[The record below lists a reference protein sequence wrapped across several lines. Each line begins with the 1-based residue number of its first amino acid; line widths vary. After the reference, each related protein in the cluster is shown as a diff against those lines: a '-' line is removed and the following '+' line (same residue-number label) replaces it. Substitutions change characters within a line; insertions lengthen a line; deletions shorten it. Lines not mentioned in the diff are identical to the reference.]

1 MKILTEQQ
9 ETLLNAERVTLSQ
22 LMDALDR
29 FGMTPEDKDTLKKSI
44 LQADDFLLL
53 VVVGEFNS
61 GKSVLINALLGE
73 KLLEDGVTPTTS
85 QINVVRYGE
94 SMRRTGLED
103 NILLVYAP
111 VDLLKDV
118 SIVDTPGT
126 NAIIREHEILTNQF
140 VPRSD
145 MVLFVTSADRPFT
158 ESERAFLEKVR
169 DWGKKV
175 VVVINK
181 VDILQS
187 DSDLEK
193 IEFFIRQNVNALL
206 GMTPEIFP
214 VSARKALQAKTGNP
228 AIWKESRF
236 QELEDYIRSNLDD
249 ESKLTLKLLNPLGV
263 GLHLADR
270 YLKVAM
276 ARINLLGE
284 DLSVLDSLERQLK
297 IYETDMKEDFTF
309 RMSDIENVL
318 LQMEKRGQEF
328 FEEKMQLLHL
338 IELMDKDH
346 IQRAF
351 EKRVVADVPKQIE
364 NKVNE
369 LIDWMVENNFQQWYA
384 MRQSLE
390 ERRIKHKDYLVG
402 DTSIGNFDYNREKLI
417 DAVGSESSRVVDS
430 YDKET
435 EARKIAESAQTA
447 VAATAVLEVGAIGLG
462 ALIAT
467 LATTVAADVTGVLL
481 ASMLA
486 VLGLLVIPA
495 RKRQANKE
503 MSKKITEMRLQLVQ
517 SLDGEF
523 QKEIQRSLEHI
534 QKAITPYSRFVRTEH
549 QKLIEANTEIGM
561 IQTRLK
567 DLKKQVESG

>member
-1 MKILTEQQ
+1 MVISPLYLWQEGKALFLRENKVMKILTEQQ
-9 ETLLNAERVTLSQ
+9 ETMLNAERVTLNQ

-29 FGMTPEDKDTLKKSI
+29 FGMTPEDKETLKKSI

-73 KLLEDGVTPTTS
+73 RLLEDGVTPTTS

-94 SMRRTGLED
+94 SMRRTGLEQ

-126 NAIIREHEILTNQF
+126 NAIIREHEVLTNQF

-181 VDILQS
+181 VDILQA
-187 DSDLEK
+187 DSDLDK
-193 IEFFIRQNVNALL
+193 IETFIRQNVNLLL
-206 GMTPEIFP
+206 GITPEIFP
-214 VSARKALQAKTGNP
+214 VSARQALQAKTGNP
-228 AIWKESRF
+228 VLWKESRF

-270 YLKVAM
+270 YL
-276 ARINLLGE
+276 RIAESRLNLLGE
-284 DLSVLDSLERQLK
+284 DITVLDSLERQLQV
-297 IYETDMKEDFTF
+297 YETDMKEDFKF

-338 IELMDKDH
+338 LELIDKDH

-351 EKRVVADVPKQIE
+351 EKRVVADVPGQIE
-364 NKVNE
+364 IKVN
-369 LIDWMVENNFQQWYA
+369 
-384 MRQSLE
+384 
-390 ERRIKHKDYLVG
+390 RI
-402 DTSIGNFDYNREKLI
+402 NR
-417 DAVGSESSRVVDS
+417 
-430 YDKET
+430 
-435 EARKIAESAQTA
+435 
-447 VAATAVLEVGAIGLG
+447 
-462 ALIAT
+462 
-467 LATTVAADVTGVLL
+467 
-481 ASMLA
+481 
-486 VLGLLVIPA
+486 
-495 RKRQANKE
+495 
-503 MSKKITEMRLQLVQ
+503 
-517 SLDGEF
+517 LDGGKQF
-523 QKEIQRSLEHI
+523 PAVVCHAPDFGR
-534 QKAITPYSRFVRTEH
+534 TPY
-549 QKLIEANTEIGM
+549 
-561 IQTRLK
+561 
-567 DLKKQVESG
+567 

>member
-9 ETLLNAERVTLSQ
+9 ETMLNAERVTLSQ

-29 FGMTPEDKDTLKKSI
+29 FGMTAEDKDTLKKSI

-73 KLLEDGVTPTTS
+73 RLLEDGVTPTTS

-181 VDILQS
+181 VDILQA
-187 DSDLEK
+187 DTDLEK
-193 IEFFIRQNVNALL
+193 IESFIRLNVNSLL
-206 GMTPEIFP
+206 GITPEIFP
-214 VSARKALQAKTGNP
+214 VSARKALKAKTGEP
-228 AIWKESRF
+228 ALWKESRF

-270 YLKVAM
+270 YLRVAEG
-276 ARINLLGE
+276 RINLLGE

-297 IYETDMKEDFTF
+297 VYETDMMEDFKF
-309 RMSDIENVL
+309 RMADIENVL

-338 IELMDKDH
+338 LELIDKDH
-346 IQRAF
+346 IQRVF

-417 DAVGSESSRVVDS
+417 DAVGNESSRVVDS
-430 YDKET
+430 YDKEK

-503 MSKKITEMRLQLVQ
+503 MSKKISEMRLQLVQ

-549 QKLIEANTEIGM
+549 QKLIEANSEIGM

-567 DLKKQVESG
+567 DLKIQVEAG

>member
-270 YLKVAM
+270 YLKVAV

>member
-206 GMTPEIFP
+206 GITPEIFP
-214 VSARKALQAKTGNP
+214 VSARKALQAKTGSP
-228 AIWKESRF
+228 ALWKESRF

-270 YLKVAM
+270 YLKVAV

-297 IYETDMKEDFTF
+297 VYETDMKEDFTF